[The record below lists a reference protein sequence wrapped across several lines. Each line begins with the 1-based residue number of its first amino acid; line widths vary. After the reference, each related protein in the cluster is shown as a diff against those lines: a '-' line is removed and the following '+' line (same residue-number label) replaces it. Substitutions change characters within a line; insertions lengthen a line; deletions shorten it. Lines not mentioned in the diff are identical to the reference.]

1 MSRTRI
7 SLYYLASYLLFGGV
21 GLVFFPGPSLKLFL
35 STGNYDFSMV
45 RLTGVLLIG
54 LAIIVIQVI
63 RHRVEVLY
71 PTTLL
76 VRLVILVVLIWN
88 YSAAGDPLFLV
99 LTCIV
104 GLGVLIT
111 GSSYLSERRQAKR

>member
-1 MSRTRI
+1 MTRTRI

-35 STGNYDFSMV
+35 STGTYDFAMV

-54 LAIIVIQVI
+54 LAIIVVQVI

-88 YSAAGDPLFLV
+88 YFSAGDPLFLV

-111 GSSYLSERRQAKR
+111 GSSYLSERRQANR

>member
-1 MSRTRI
+1 MSRTRF
-7 SLYYLASYLLFGGV
+7 SLYYLALYLLFGGG

-35 STGNYDFSMV
+35 STGNYDFAMV
-45 RLTGVLLIG
+45 RLAGVLLLG

-63 RHRVEVLY
+63 RHRVEPLY

-88 YSAAGDPLFLV
+88 YRSTHDPLFLV
-99 LTCIV
+99 LTAIV

-111 GSSYLSERRQAKR
+111 GSSYLSDRRQANR